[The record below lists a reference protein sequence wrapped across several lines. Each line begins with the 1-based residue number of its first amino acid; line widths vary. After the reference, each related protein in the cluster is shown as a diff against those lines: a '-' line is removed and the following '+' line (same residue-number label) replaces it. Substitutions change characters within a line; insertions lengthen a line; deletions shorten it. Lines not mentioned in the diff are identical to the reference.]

1 MSTRRDR
8 RSPAAAPI
16 TAAIK
21 AVGPVALGGREL
33 PTWFTSVVI
42 LLSPAL
48 LAALVAT
55 QAFAQGDHLALD
67 ADTAGVAAGGLV
79 IWRTGS
85 IIACVV
91 LAAAV
96 TAACERSRDPALA
109 EPAVL
114 RPRGGAPRRSGAL
127 LPLTLVRLALL
138 LPGLA
143 RLVVPRRYAL
153 FLCLPGCFAHQPRL
167 QLAPRGR
174 LTAR

>member
-1 MSTRRDR
+1 MST
-8 RSPAAAPI
+8 PAVVIAGCCAI

-21 AVGPVALGGREL
+21 AVGPLALGGREL

-96 TAACERSRDPALA
+96 TAAVRAL
-109 EPAVL
+109 
-114 RPRGGAPRRSGAL
+114 
-127 LPLTLVRLALL
+127 
-138 LPGLA
+138 
-143 RLVVPRRYAL
+143 
-153 FLCLPGCFAHQPRL
+153 
-167 QLAPRGR
+167 
-174 LTAR
+174 